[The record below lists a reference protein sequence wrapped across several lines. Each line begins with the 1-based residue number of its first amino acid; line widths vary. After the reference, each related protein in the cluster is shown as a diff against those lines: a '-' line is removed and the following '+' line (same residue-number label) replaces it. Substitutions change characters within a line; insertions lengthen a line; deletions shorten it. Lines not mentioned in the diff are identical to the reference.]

1 MMSDEIIMLIVL
13 VIFVSSGVTIMNTS
27 KNSATVAVKRIAS
40 EEKEFPDNPHSL
52 RSLIEN

>member
-1 MMSDEIIMLIVL
+1 MSDEIIMLIVL